1 MRNKITINDG
11 WKFVKKAEDV
21 QMAVTAPGEAV
32 NLPHTWNAKDGQ
44 DGGNDYY
51 RGTCWYVKKIT
62 KPKKVEETDEIW
74 IEFGAAAMTADVYLN
89 GKKLFHHE
97 GGYSI
102 FRVNLTEELQEENVL
117 AVAVDNSANDHV
129 YPQKADFT
137 FYGGINRDVSLI
149 VVPRVHFE
157 LGCYGAPGIKVTPE
171 LSEDLKT
178 AKVTVEAWVERQG
191 FQTKQG
197 AKNIAL
203 EPDGQN
209 VSGRQVTFQIGD
221 FVQIAEA
228 EQDGHVQTVFE
239 LEDVHLWNGTRDPYL
254 YHVTAE
260 LSDDRVE
267 TDFGLRTF
275 AWDAEKGFFLNG
287 KSYPLCGAARHQD
300 RQGVGTAITKEMME
314 EDMALMREMGANT
327 VRLAHYQ
334 HDQYFYDLC
343 DRYGLVVW
351 AEIPYITQHMPDGR
365 ENTLNQMQEL
375 VVQSYNHP
383 SIACWGLSNEITAA
397 GGIGEDMMENHRLL
411 NDLCH
416 RLDKTRPTTM
426 AHAFMLEPGNPL
438 VTLPDIRSYNLYYGW
453 YIGELDGNDQ
463 WFDDFHEKYPDVVI
477 GLSEYGADAN
487 PAYQSGKPEKGD
499 WTEGYQALYHEHLL
513 KMWKERPYIWAMH
526 CWNMFDFGADGRNE
540 GGKPGQN
547 QKGLV
552 TFDRKTKKDAFY
564 IYKAY
569 LSEEKFVHLC
579 GKRYKD
585 RTEKVTE
592 VKVYSNLPEV
602 TLYVDGK
609 ELETKQG
616 DKVFCF
622 DVPIDRTCDKNA
634 GEDRSGAEK
643 SETAWHKITA
653 VSGAYQD
660 SMEIRFVTEPNAS
673 YKAAG
678 GEVQNWFDKP
688 EEMIREG
695 YFSIFDKMCDI
706 KESPEAAKVLQK
718 VMDIAIASYGDVAK
732 AAKLP
737 EAVQRIQDMQP
748 LEKILKQAAKAFTAE
763 QIKEFNHE
771 FNQIPKQKR
780 NELC

>member
-1 MRNKITINDG
+1 
-11 WKFVKKAEDV
+11 
-21 QMAVTAPGEAV
+21 
-32 NLPHTWNAKDGQ
+32 
-44 DGGNDYY
+44 
-51 RGTCWYVKKIT
+51 
-62 KPKKVEETDEIW
+62 
-74 IEFGAAAMTADVYLN
+74 
-89 GKKLFHHE
+89 
-97 GGYSI
+97 
-102 FRVNLTEELQEENVL
+102 
-117 AVAVDNSANDHV
+117 
-129 YPQKADFT
+129 
-137 FYGGINRDVSLI
+137 
-149 VVPRVHFE
+149 
-157 LGCYGAPGIKVTPE
+157 
-171 LSEDLKT
+171 
-178 AKVTVEAWVERQG
+178 
-191 FQTKQG
+191 
-197 AKNIAL
+197 
-203 EPDGQN
+203 
-209 VSGRQVTFQIGD
+209 
-221 FVQIAEA
+221 
-228 EQDGHVQTVFE
+228 
-239 LEDVHLWNGTRDPYL
+239 
-254 YHVTAE
+254 
-260 LSDDRVE
+260 
-267 TDFGLRTF
+267 
-275 AWDAEKGFFLNG
+275 
-287 KSYPLCGAARHQD
+287 
-300 RQGVGTAITKEMME
+300 
-314 EDMALMREMGANT
+314 
-327 VRLAHYQ
+327 
-334 HDQYFYDLC
+334 
-343 DRYGLVVW
+343 
-351 AEIPYITQHMPDGR
+351 
-365 ENTLNQMQEL
+365 
-375 VVQSYNHP
+375 
-383 SIACWGLSNEITAA
+383 
-397 GGIGEDMMENHRLL
+397 
-411 NDLCH
+411 
-416 RLDKTRPTTM
+416 
-426 AHAFMLEPGNPL
+426 MLEPGNPL

-513 KMWKERPYIWAMH
+513 EMWKKRPYIWAMH

-634 GEDRSGAEK
+634 GEDRSDAEK

-763 QIKEFNHE
+763 QIKEFYYFIFRCNV
-771 FNQIPKQKR
+771 
-780 NELC
+780 LYYV